1 MIHFLGTS
9 FAPQHL
15 QAAAIKRGVPVTY
28 ELSDASLVFVSE
40 DAPVAPDGT
49 RDLSKIRDLIEIA
62 RSTRA
67 PIVLTSQV
75 PPGFTRSLDI
85 FHIWHQAETLRIK
98 DATVRAMNP
107 DYIAVGGDA
116 NIPREYADYLLSFG
130 CPILRMS
137 WESAEMSKVAVNMML
152 AAQVDYTNMMS
163 AACAKVGADWKDVSK
178 ALHLDKRIGPEAYLT
193 PGRWQDSLHLLRD
206 WHTLQGL
213 K

>member
-1 MIHFLGTS
+1 MIHFLGSS
-9 FAPQHL
+9 FAPLHL
-15 QAAAIKRGVPVTY
+15 KAAAIKRGVPVT
-28 ELSDASLVFVSE
+28 EEIVQADIIFVSE
-40 DAPVAPDGT
+40 DAPVAPDGS
-49 RDLSKIRDLIEIA
+49 RGLSKIRDLVDIA
-62 RSTRA
+62 RATRS

-85 FHIWHQAETLRIK
+85 ERIWHQAETLRIK
-98 DATVRAMNP
+98 DATLRAMNP
-107 DYIAVGGDA
+107 DYIAVGGES
-116 NIPREYADYLLSFG
+116 NVPRVYADYLLAFG
-130 CPILRMS
+130 CPVLRMS

-163 AACAKVGADWKDVSK
+163 AACAKVGADWAQVSK

-206 WHTLQGL
+206 WHTLQQI